1 MKQLNA
7 IADAFGFLKFNQT
20 NSVVQKR
27 VAFAIDYSGSMS
39 GEKIRSAVENLQML
53 FDNNI
58 SVGDSIMLLHF
69 TEKILIDFDLTVKSA
84 ANSDFF
90 RSKIQA
96 LVYPSGSTAFYDA
109 VNTALSKF
117 KARPSDMDWIV
128 ALTDGDDNSSNITKD
143 NLINYLSS
151 AHSGLGII
159 IIGVGNDV
167 NTEILTSIVKSRSQK
182 GIYVSAN
189 GDKKSINEAFLKV
202 SEIIIQ
208 GNVLL
213 EESF

>member
-1 MKQLNA
+1 
-7 IADAFGFLKFNQT
+7 
-20 NSVVQKR
+20 
-27 VAFAIDYSGSMS
+27 MS